1 MEDKFAKELGDEFH
15 DSNPT
20 FRQAQLQLQI
30 WKLCL
35 ALLSNS
41 PTTHHRSSDNCDIS
55 AVTDP
60 ILMKI

>member
-1 MEDKFAKELGDEFH
+1 MEDKYAKEWGDEFH

-41 PTTHHRSSDNCDIS
+41 PTTQPPTHHKISESSTS
-55 AVTDP
+55 
-60 ILMKI
+60 LKFE